1 MFPSYTP
8 ENVRKTSET
17 KDCFDVFRVIEKEH
31 ILGSALR
38 LPTTV
43 KGKNMFYITSFE
55 SCFLL
60 GLVQNFRRLKV
71 YIKKYCKKEVSPQA
85 LLQKDRTLKP
95 LKKAMVMV
103 TQKGGTSLRQYM
115 QDIRR
120 RKFPYRR
127 LFYFVEIPFLKEKH
141 IQRRCQDPRKH
152 LRWKAT

>member
-1 MFPSYTP
+1 MFHLTNLTQMFPSYTP

-103 TQKGGTSLRQYM
+103 T
-115 QDIRR
+115 
-120 RKFPYRR
+120 
-127 LFYFVEIPFLKEKH
+127 
-141 IQRRCQDPRKH
+141 
-152 LRWKAT
+152 